1 MRSWIVAVC
10 VLALSACAGST
21 AQQAASPADP
31 IAALRPYVQSVQGL
45 PVAPPGPA
53 LPGADAVL
61 TTIAF
66 GSCQTAERDIPILDR
81 IAAERPQLMVYMGDN
96 VYGDANA
103 GDMSL
108 PELRTQ
114 YARMA
119 ARPEF
124 QRLRAA
130 APMLATWDDHDLGW
144 NDGGRDF
151 SGREMAQRIFEAFW
165 GVGARTHRGDGVY
178 DARVFG
184 PEGRRVQVIL
194 LDTRSGRSALTRLP
208 QRLPTGPY
216 TQSDDP
222 NQRMLSDAQWAWLEQ
237 QLREPAEIRFLVSS
251 IQVLADGH
259 NWEAWRTM
267 PREQA
272 RLYETIH
279 RAGAKGV
286 VLISGDRH
294 SAGMYRQEGLIGYP
308 AYEMTTSSLNLS
320 FAASSTEMSSNQIGP
335 MYTLLNYGMARID
348 WDARSLALQVMSDTG
363 AAVSEQRI
371 AFAELG
377 V

>member
-1 MRSWIVAVC
+1 MRTWLLGLSA
-10 VLALSACAGST
+10 LALSACAAGPVT
-21 AQQAASPADP
+21 QAPPADP
-31 IAALRPYVQSVQGL
+31 IAALRPYVQSVAGL

-53 LPGADAVL
+53 LPAADVVL

-81 IAAERPQLMVYMGDN
+81 IAAERPQLMIYMGDN

-130 APMLATWDDHDLGW
+130 APMLATWDDHDLAW

-151 SGREMAQRIFEAFW
+151 SGREMARRIFESFW
-165 GVGARTHRGDGVY
+165 GVGERTVGRDGIY
-178 DARVFG
+178 DARIFG
-184 PEGRRVQVIL
+184 PEGRRVQFIL
-194 LDTRSGRSALTRLP
+194 LDTRSGRTALTRLP
-208 QRLPTGPY
+208 QRLPSGPY

-222 NQRMLSDAQWAWLEQ
+222 NQRILSDEQWAWLEQ

-259 NWEAWRTM
+259 NWEAWHAM

-272 RLYETIH
+272 RLYETV
-279 RAGAKGV
+279 RRSGAKGV

-294 SAGMYRQEGLIGYP
+294 SAGQYRHEGLFGYP
-308 AYEMTTSSLNLS
+308 AHEMTTSSLNLS
-320 FAASSTEMSSNQIGP
+320 FATSSTEMSSNQIGP
-335 MYTLLNYGMARID
+335 MYPLLNYGMARID
-348 WDARSLALQVMSDTG
+348 WEARSLALQVVGESG
-363 AAVSEQRI
+363 APVSEQRI

-377 V
+377 L